1 MNGEFHTSLL
11 REKFVLRDPDGAGAP
26 PVVAM
31 SNRISLTLTT
41 KSGKETET
49 YILRAQ
55 NMHTCVRF
63 AAAVA
68 KEFYDRGPIM
78 ARMTD
83 FKWDYLWKDVIKG
96 YERDWNNDIWGAV
109 YYRGKKLYD
118 YGAHHPFLDIIEQC
132 DGINK
137 DGDYEESLAIAENAF
152 KQAGKQMKIVHDANV
167 ALIVKIKDTEEERE
181 ARCGVILRSGGRT
194 TTFNYTVVP
203 KKKED
208 DIVPVPTLLTVSA
221 AFLEG
226 VQLAFTVG
234 MMNKKRELGLI
245 VKYSEE
251 DRKAE
256 KSTSRLINLNTAISR
271 FEQKYTVT
279 YRPERPHFAE
289 MANEAEAHALK
300 ILKPLIDEKIA
311 SGEIEQEKLIE

>member
-11 REKFVLRDPDGAGAP
+11 REKFVLREPGADAPP

-31 SNRISLTLTT
+31 SNRISLTLSTIYN
-41 KSGKETET
+41 EAET

-55 NMHTCVRF
+55 NMHTCVRL

-68 KEFYDRGPIM
+68 KEFADRGPIM
-78 ARMTD
+78 GRMHD

-96 YERDWNNDIWGAV
+96 YERDWNKDIWGTV
-109 YYRGKKLYD
+109 YFRGKKM
-118 YGAHHPFLDIIEQC
+118 YGSAENHPFLDIIEQC
-132 DGINK
+132 DAINK
-137 DGDYEESLAIAENAF
+137 SGDYDESVKFAEAAF
-152 KQAGKQMKIVHDANV
+152 QKAGKTVKIEHDANV
-167 ALIVKIKDTEEERE
+167 ALIIKIKQTEEEKE
-181 ARCGVILRSGGRT
+181 ARCGVILRGAGGT
-194 TTFNYTVVP
+194 TTFNYTVTP
-203 KKKED
+203 KKAGAEM
-208 DIVPVPTLLTVSA
+208 VAVPTLMTVSA

-234 MMNKKRELGLI
+234 LLNKKRELGLI
-245 VKYSEE
+245 VKYTEE

-271 FEQKYTVT
+271 FEQKFNVQ

-289 MANEAEAHALK
+289 MVNDAEGKAMK

-311 SGEIEQEKLIE
+311 SGEIEPEKFI

>member
-11 REKFVLRDPDGAGAP
+11 REKFVLREPGTDAP
-26 PVVAM
+26 PPVIAM
-31 SNRISLTLTT
+31 SNRIALTLTT
-41 KSGKETET
+41 ISGAETET

-55 NMHTCVRF
+55 NMHTCVRL

-83 FKWDYLWKDVIKG
+83 FRWEYLWKDVIKG
-96 YERDWNNDIWGAV
+96 YERDWNKDIWGAI
-109 YYRGKKLYD
+109 YFRGKSVYHS
-118 YGAHHPFLDIIEQC
+118 AEHHPFLDIIEQC
-132 DGINK
+132 DAINK
-137 DGDYEESLAIAENAF
+137 NGDYDESVKFAEKAF
-152 KQAGKQMKIVHDANV
+152 QKAGKTVKIEHDANV
-167 ALIVKIKDTEEERE
+167 ALIVKIKNTDEEKE
-181 ARCGVILRSGGRT
+181 ARCGVILRGAGGT
-194 TTFNYTVVP
+194 TTFNYTVTP
-203 KKKED
+203 KKTGGE
-208 DIVPVPTLLTVSA
+208 IVTIPTLLTVSA

-234 MMNKKRELGLI
+234 LLNKKRELGLI
-245 VKYSEE
+245 VKYTEE

-271 FEQKYTVT
+271 FEQKFNVQ

-289 MANEAEAHALK
+289 MSNDAEAKAMK

-311 SGEIEQEKLIE
+311 SGEWEEEKFI

>member
-1 MNGEFHTSLL
+1 MTGEFHTSLL
-11 REKFVLRDPDGAGAP
+11 REKFVLRDLNGSDDP

-31 SNRISLTLTT
+31 SNRIALTLTSLRGT
-41 KSGKETET
+41 ETET
-49 YILRAQ
+49 YVLRAQ

-68 KEFYDRGPIM
+68 KEFYERGAIM

-96 YERDWNNDIWGAV
+96 YERDWNTDIWGAI
-109 YYRGKKLYD
+109 YQRGKKLYE
-118 YGAHHPFLDIIEQC
+118 YGTHHPFLDIIEQC
-132 DGINK
+132 DSINK
-137 DGDYEESLAIAENAF
+137 EGDYEESVAIAENAF
-152 KQAGKQMKIVHDANV
+152 KQAGKSMKIDHDANV
-167 ALIVKIKDTEEERE
+167 ALIVKIKNNEEERE
-181 ARCGVILRSGGRT
+181 ARCGVIVRSAGRT
-194 TTFNYTVVP
+194 TTFNYTVAP
-203 KKKED
+203 KKADGEM
-208 DIVPVPTLLTVSA
+208 ITAPTLLTVSA

-226 VQLAFTVG
+226 IQLAFTVG
-234 MMNKKRELGLI
+234 MLNKKREIGFI
-245 VKYSEE
+245 VKYTEE

-271 FEQKYTVT
+271 IEQKFLIT

-289 MANEAEAHALK
+289 MVNEAEGKAMK

-311 SGEIEQEKLIE
+311 SGEWEEEKYL